1 MLYNGPDG
9 PDGPDGRHA
18 FAVKFI
24 VHEVHKVHPV
34 HQKVSLFQTFAVKL
48 IVEPTFDALIGAF
61 FFSDRIQA
69 FCESSGL
76 SEVLG
81 KTA

>member
-1 MLYNGPDG
+1 MDQMDQMDPMDDR
-9 PDGPDGRHA
+9 P

-24 VHEVHKVHPV
+24 VHEVHKVHLV
-34 HQKVSLFQTFAVKL
+34 HQNVCLFQTFAVNS

-61 FFSDRIQA
+61 FSSYGIQA
-69 FCESSGL
+69 FCESPGL

>member
-1 MLYNGPDG
+1 MRKKDFTMDQMDLIDPMDDR
-9 PDGPDGRHA
+9 P

-48 IVEPTFDALIGAF
+48 II
-61 FFSDRIQA
+61 
-69 FCESSGL
+69 
-76 SEVLG
+76 
-81 KTA
+81 

>member
-9 PDGPDGRHA
+9 PDRPNGRHA

-24 VHEVHKVHPV
+24 VHEVHKVHLV
-34 HQKVSLFQTFAVKL
+34 HQNAGLVQTFAVKL

-61 FFSDRIQA
+61 FFSD
-69 FCESSGL
+69 
-76 SEVLG
+76 
-81 KTA
+81 